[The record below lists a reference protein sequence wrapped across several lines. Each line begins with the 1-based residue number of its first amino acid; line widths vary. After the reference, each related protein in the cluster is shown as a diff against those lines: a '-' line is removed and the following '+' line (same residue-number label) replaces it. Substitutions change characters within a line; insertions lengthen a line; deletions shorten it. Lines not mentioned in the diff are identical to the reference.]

1 MKKKMVTRFLVGVA
15 LILGLGIQT
24 MAQKLDEERMRRD
37 IEVAKNVLSTLIKQ
51 QIGNQQTFFQLD
63 IKSSYQAGYGVTLS
77 LPADYT
83 TPILL
88 SGSGG
93 DISDALGGNGSVNI
107 QIWSDD
113 EEATGFTNVN
123 GGGNGTVTINGTV
136 MGGENQGQAGSND
149 RATNAPSYSL
159 REKARERKEQ
169 SMDSI
174 RDVYNIK
181 VIEAAKTFLVD
192 YGDMITQ
199 LGAQEKIVITNQG
212 GVQPRLWVN
221 QYFNAPKRTHLSIEA
236 GKADLTQYRQGKISR
251 DQLLQKI
258 TVVNTETVEA
268 SEPDLELLSSI
279 FNRLYG
285 QDLSSTYFTDDNI
298 YYERLKDYGAIFYM
312 HVFSSIEIDY
322 RRFMMPTLKLEDV
335 DLGTRNKKTTEIFPK
350 FEQSIKENIL
360 EYGRTLKSLKDD
372 ELLVFQVKITRCP
385 DCGIPAGAEYSIKA
399 GTLKDFSAGKLDK
412 NAAMNKIAVKRG
424 EKQ

>member
-1 MKKKMVTRFLVGVA
+1 MKMITRLLMGAVVA
-15 LILGLGIQT
+15 ISLGTQAT
-24 MAQKLDEERMRRD
+24 AQKLDEERMRRD
-37 IEVAKNVLSTLIKQ
+37 IEVAENVLSTLIKQ
-51 QIGNQQTFFQLD
+51 QVGNQQMFFQLD
-63 IKSSYQAGYGVTLS
+63 IKSSYQAGYGVTFS

-88 SGSGG
+88 SSAGADIADVLGS
-93 DISDALGGNGSVNI
+93 NGSVNI

-113 EEATGFTNVN
+113 EDAGGFAGNV
-123 GGGNGTVTINGTV
+123 GGNGTVTVNGRV
-136 MGGENQGQAGSND
+136 VNGNEVRNDAQAQGTDTDA
-149 RATNAPSYSL
+149 AAYSL
-159 REKARERKEQ
+159 REKARERKEL
-169 SMDSI
+169 SMDSL
-174 RDVYNIK
+174 RDAYNIK

-236 GKADLTQYRQGKISR
+236 NKADLAQYRQGKISR
-251 DQLLQKI
+251 DQALQKI
-258 TVVNTETVEA
+258 KVVNAETVEA
-268 SEPDLELLSSI
+268 SEPDLELLSGI
-279 FNRLYG
+279 FSRLYG
-285 QDLSSTYFTDDNI
+285 QDLSSTYFTDDNV
-298 YYERLKDYGAIFYM
+298 YYERLKDYGAVFYM

-335 DLGTRNKKTTEIFPK
+335 DLTTRNKKTTEIFPK

-360 EYGRTLKSLKDD
+360 EYGRTVKSLKDD
-372 ELLVFQVKITRCP
+372 EQLVIQVKITRCP
-385 DCGIPAGAEYSIKA
+385 ECGIPAGAEYSIKA
-399 GTLKDFSAGKLDK
+399 GVLKEFSAGKIDK
-412 NAAMNKIAVKRG
+412 NAAMNKIVVKRG

>member
-1 MKKKMVTRFLVGVA
+1 MKTTMRILSGVA
-15 LILGLGIQT
+15 LVVAGYGVGYG
-24 MAQKLDEERMRRD
+24 QKLDEERMRRD
-37 IEVAKNVLSTLIKQ
+37 IGVAENVLGTLIKQ
-51 QIGNQQTFFQLD
+51 QIGSQQTFFQLD
-63 IKSSYQAGYGVTLS
+63 IKSSYQAGYGVTFS

-83 TPILL
+83 TPIMFSA
-88 SGSGG
+88 SG
-93 DISDALGGNGSVNI
+93 DLADALGNNGTVNIEIWDDNDGPGSFARDGAAVNGNGSVI
-107 QIWSDD
+107 
-113 EEATGFTNVN
+113 
-123 GGGNGTVTINGTV
+123 INGQV
-136 MGGENQGQAGSND
+136 VGGADNVAGSGQS
-149 RATNAPSYSL
+149 AYSL
-159 REKARERKEQ
+159 REKAKERKQ
-169 SMDSI
+169 VSMDSL
-174 RDVYNIK
+174 RDTYNAK

-199 LGAQEKIVITNQG
+199 LGTQERIVITNQG

-236 GKADLTQYRQGKISR
+236 AKADLTQYRQGKISR
-251 DQLLQKI
+251 EQALAKI
-258 TVVNTETVEA
+258 KVVNTETVEA
-268 SEPDLELLSSI
+268 NEPDLELLSSI
-279 FNRLYG
+279 FSRLYG

-322 RRFMMPTLKLEDV
+322 RRFVMPTLKLEDV
-335 DLGTRNKKTTEIFPK
+335 DLTTRNKKTTEIFPK

-372 ELLVFQVKITRCP
+372 ELLVFQVRITKCP

-399 GTLKDFSAGKLDK
+399 GVLKDFSAGKIDK
-412 NAAMNKIAVKRG
+412 GAAMGRIAVKKG